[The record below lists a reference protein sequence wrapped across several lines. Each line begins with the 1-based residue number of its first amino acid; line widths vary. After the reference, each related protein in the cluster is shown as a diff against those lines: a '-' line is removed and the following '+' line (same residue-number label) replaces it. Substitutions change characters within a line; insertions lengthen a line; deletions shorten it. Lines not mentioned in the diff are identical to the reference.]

1 MQKTAP
7 KDPRSVKAWIWP
19 DLEPSEQEATKGSTG
34 KVVLEE
40 MSKWKMDCECD
51 CDKTCPKCQGAGT
64 YPHPAAIKAKM
75 VLDAR
80 KAKKETEI
88 FDKLIQAERFHAS
101 FKVIGTLSGRMA
113 GADKL
118 NPQGI
123 KSTKEVR
130 GNFPLAFEGEE
141 LCGGDFES
149 FEVVIAV
156 AIYKDPKL
164 EADLDSMGLCPGCV
178 GTGKIQLRDKDTGQK
193 IDKWKTCGDC
203 SGKGEV
209 KKKLH
214 ALFGEVLFKKPYD
227 EIVESKGSSN
237 DMYTDGKRGVFSQL
251 YGGNHATLVERLGIS
266 EAVAIEAAEGWSNK
280 YPGIKKAQQTIVKM
294 FGTMVQKG
302 GIGSKIEWAEPERYV
317 SSLLGF
323 RRYYDLENRI
333 CRVLFDLAE
342 KPPKEWTNLKVTVRR
357 RDRDQTASGAVRSAL
372 FGAAFQI
379 QAANIRT
386 ATNHIIQST
395 GAGICKHVQ
404 RLIWDLQPSGVH
416 EWVIRVLNV
425 HDELMVTSQKETKVV
440 IEQVVRKSVESYK
453 YLVPRI
459 SIDWSNTLGSWADK

>member
-1 MQKTAP
+1 M
-7 KDPRSVKAWIWP
+7 
-19 DLEPSEQEATKGSTG
+19 
-34 KVVLEE
+34 
-40 MSKWKMDCECD
+40 
-51 CDKTCPKCQGAGT
+51 
-64 YPHPAAIKAKM
+64 
-75 VLDAR
+75 
-80 KAKKETEI
+80 
-88 FDKLIQAERFHAS
+88 
-101 FKVIGTLSGRMA
+101 
-113 GADKL
+113 
-118 NPQGI
+118 
-123 KSTKEVR
+123 
-130 GNFPLAFEGEE
+130 
-141 LCGGDFES
+141 
-149 FEVVIAV
+149 
-156 AIYKDPKL
+156 
-164 EADLDSMGLCPGCV
+164 
-178 GTGKIQLRDKDTGQK
+178 
-193 IDKWKTCGDC
+193 
-203 SGKGEV
+203 
-209 KKKLH
+209 
-214 ALFGEVLFKKPYD
+214 
-227 EIVESKGSSN
+227 
-237 DMYTDGKRGVFSQL
+237 
-251 YGGNHATLVERLGIS
+251 
-266 EAVAIEAAEGWSNK
+266 
-280 YPGIKKAQQTIVKM
+280 
-294 FGTMVQKG
+294 
-302 GIGSKIEWAEPERYV
+302 